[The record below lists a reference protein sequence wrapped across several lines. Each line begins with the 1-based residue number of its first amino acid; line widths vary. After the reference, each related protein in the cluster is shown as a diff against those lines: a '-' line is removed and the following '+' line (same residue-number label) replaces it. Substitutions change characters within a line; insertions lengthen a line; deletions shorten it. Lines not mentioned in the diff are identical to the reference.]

1 MPVKVL
7 VCDPIETAGIQI
19 LRKAGFEVDEK
30 PTVSREELLN
40 MVDQYDALLVRG
52 RTKVTKEVIQA
63 GRRLKAIVRAG
74 VGLDNIDTEFAKE
87 NGIQV
92 LSTPAASTVSVA
104 ELTICLMLNV
114 LRQVSLADRSMKE
127 GKWIKPMLLGRE
139 LRGKT
144 VGVVGA
150 GGRIGGEVARILKEG
165 FGANVVAYDV
175 IDIRARAAEL
185 GMQLAKD
192 LDDLVAN
199 CDIVTIHVPYSK
211 ATHHIF
217 DAKRIA
223 KMKKGSILINTSRGD
238 IVDGQALLEAIKQR
252 RISGAG
258 LDVFHDEPPKEE
270 WEKELVSLPD
280 GVTVCTCH
288 IGAQT
293 LESQNTASVMAAETL
308 VKIMKP

>member
-1 MPVKVL
+1 
-7 VCDPIETAGIQI
+7 
-19 LRKAGFEVDEK
+19 
-30 PTVSREELLN
+30 
-40 MVDQYDALLVRG
+40 
-52 RTKVTKEVIQA
+52 
-63 GRRLKAIVRAG
+63 
-74 VGLDNIDTEFAKE
+74 
-87 NGIQV
+87 
-92 LSTPAASTVSVA
+92 
-104 ELTICLMLNV
+104 
-114 LRQVSLADRSMKE
+114 
-127 GKWIKPMLLGRE
+127 
-139 LRGKT
+139 
-144 VGVVGA
+144 
-150 GGRIGGEVARILKEG
+150 
-165 FGANVVAYDV
+165 V

-211 ATHHIF
+211 ATHHMF